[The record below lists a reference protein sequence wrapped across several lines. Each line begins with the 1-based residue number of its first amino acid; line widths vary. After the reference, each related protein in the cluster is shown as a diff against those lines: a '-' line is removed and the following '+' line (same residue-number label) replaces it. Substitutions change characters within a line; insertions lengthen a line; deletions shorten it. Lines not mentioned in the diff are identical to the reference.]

1 MNNNIIWLASYP
13 KSGNT
18 WMRSILTSLVFSKD
32 KKFEFELLKNITEF
46 DIPFYYQFLLKNNNN
61 DFNYLKNIQVIS
73 KYWIKAQEHFNLSQK
88 TKFFK
93 THSSNISYIGKNYTD
108 EKNTKGVI
116 YLVRD
121 PRDVIISYSKHLNKN
136 IDDVIDIMQKENTIT
151 YSHKGN
157 LPILL
162 SRWDYHIFS
171 WFNLK
176 VPKIFIKYEHL
187 LENTEGVVSQ
197 LIQFLNKEMNYDLD
211 IKEDDINN
219 VIQNTSF
226 NNLQK
231 KEKLEGFPEA
241 SKNSRFFRSGTK
253 KQWENILDKKQQQ
266 KIIKSFKIPMEKF
279 EYI

>member
-1 MNNNIIWLASYP
+1 MGGNIIWLASYP

-18 WMRSILTSLVFSKD
+18 WMRSILSSLVFSQGN
-32 KKFEFELLKNITEF
+32 KFEFELLKNITEF

-61 DFNYLKNIQVIS
+61 DYNYLNNIETIS
-73 KYWIKAQEHFNLSQK
+73 KYWIAAQEHFNLSNQ

-93 THSSNISYIGKNYTD
+93 THSSNISYMDKNYTN

-121 PRDVIISYSKHLNKN
+121 PRDVIISYSMHLNKK
-136 IDDVIDIMQKENTIT
+136 IDDVIDIIQKENTIT

-162 SRWDYHIFS
+162 SRWDYHVIS

-187 LENTEGVVSQ
+187 LENTKGVVGQ

-211 IKEDDINN
+211 IKEN
-219 VIQNTSF
+219 VIDSIIQNTSF
-226 NNLQK
+226 DNLQQ
-231 KEKLEGFPEA
+231 KERIEGFPEA
-241 SKNSRFFRSGTK
+241 SKNSRFFRSGQK
-253 KQWENILDKKQQQ
+253 KQWENILNKIQQQ
-266 KIIKSFKIPMEKF
+266 KIIKSFKTPMEKF